1 MNKVRKISAQR
12 FFELLIEML
21 GQERNGGRMDREHTC
36 FFTGHRNLPTVRI
49 EQIRKIIEI
58 KAKNLIEDK
67 GVEHF
72 IAGGALGFD
81 TIAAETI
88 IKVKEEHPH
97 IKLHLYLPC
106 FDQSRRWK
114 YEDKYKWHMMMSKV
128 DDYIYVT
135 ESTYTADC
143 MKKRNQKMADDSDY
157 GLAYCVLDK
166 SGTGSTIRYAEQR
179 GVIIDNIAETVYE
192 L

>member
-1 MNKVRKISAQR
+1 
-12 FFELLIEML
+12 ML
-21 GQERNGGRMDREHTC
+21 GQERNGGRMDRQYTC
-36 FFTGHRNLPTVRI
+36 FFTGHRILPAVRI

-58 KAKNLIEDK
+58 KAKNLIEDKGVQPANILAITFK

-88 IKVKEEHPH
+88 IKVKEEYPH